1 MRTCDQQRRDWIM
14 ECVKYA
20 RFMKIKM
27 KITRNYVTFEFP
39 DVTRRKEAL
48 KKKREAVNA

>member
-1 MRTCDQQRRDWIM
+1 MSTSDQQRREWIM

-20 RFMKIKM
+20 NNMKIKI

-39 DVTRRKEAL
+39 DVTSRKKAL
-48 KKKREAVNA
+48 KKKREAANA